1 MSYPPQDPYGAQ
13 SGPYGGQ
20 SGQYPSESY
29 QSGQYPPQNG
39 SDDFWRHVAGN
50 QPPMPPKKSRTGLI
64 VALAGAGAVVV
75 IGIVVTIILVVVNS
89 NGGSNTSHN
98 AGSTTSSSPTGTGS
112 TSTSTS
118 TSSSSQFAA
127 GNCIDLLSEKGG
139 DMNAATC
146 GSADSDYEIVDVQ
159 RGTDHSVCGDNYS
172 NVTGSKTYCIV
183 LDVKAGDCL
192 TGFNDSVDVLP
203 LKIDCSTAEDQVTEV
218 ANGTDPKTACAQGE
232 GYYVFAD
239 RTVCFGDVQG
249 A

>member
-1 MSYPPQDPYGAQ
+1 
-13 SGPYGGQ
+13 
-20 SGQYPSESY
+20 
-29 QSGQYPPQNG
+29 
-39 SDDFWRHVAGN
+39 
-50 QPPMPPKKSRTGLI
+50 MPPKKSRTGLI
-64 VALAGAGAVVV
+64 VALVGAGAVVV

-98 AGSTTSSSPTGTGS
+98 AGSTTSSSPTDTGS

-118 TSSSSQFAA
+118 TSSGSQFAV
-127 GNCIDLLSEKGG
+127 GNCIDLPSDKGG

-183 LDVKAGDCL
+183 LDVKAGDCI
-192 TGFNDSVDVLP
+192 TAFNDSVDVLP
-203 LKIDCSTAEDQVTEV
+203 LKIDCRTAEDQVTEV
-218 ANGTDPKTACAQGE
+218 ANSTDPKIACAEGE